1 MPTVSYKIR
10 KDDTEGEARLQA
22 AGWTETDLVRDG
34 EDDYVIYL
42 LEFESWADAAATVA
56 AIPDA
61 AILVDSSKRPL
72 PRDGLQAFMTQEPH
86 SAVSTLSSVFEKIPE
101 SDAKIRRRYLRAV
114 ALMAEKLVEQ
124 AEAWK
129 KLAFFAAGLSVALL
143 VFSGFVIRDVAG
155 KVQASASVGYQLI
168 GVIFALTVFV
178 ASPGVLFLLGRPL
191 KGVDEWTPDGVMKSE
206 KGGKGDD
213 VDKADEEKK

>member
-34 EDDYVIYL
+34 EDDYAIYL

-72 PRDGLQAFMTQEPH
+72 PRDGLQ
-86 SAVSTLSSVFEKIPE
+86 LS
-101 SDAKIRRRYLRAV
+101 RRR
-114 ALMAEKLVEQ
+114 
-124 AEAWK
+124 
-129 KLAFFAAGLSVALL
+129 
-143 VFSGFVIRDVAG
+143 
-155 KVQASASVGYQLI
+155 
-168 GVIFALTVFV
+168 
-178 ASPGVLFLLGRPL
+178 LGR
-191 KGVDEWTPDGVMKSE
+191 S
-206 KGGKGDD
+206 
-213 VDKADEEKK
+213 